1 MKRNLLIILLV
12 GLLLPAAKVCAEGQT
27 LVLHHADGTT
37 SEVELQTMPRIR
49 LSADK
54 MTITSQGISQEYAKT
69 DVVRFTY
76 KGVGTGITTVKPTA
90 RYRVEDNGQVTFYGT
105 AAEAG
110 RIRVYNSN
118 GVQMP
123 VSLSNDGAG
132 NAILPL
138 NTLPQGVYIVNING
152 RTIKFIR
159 P

>member
-1 MKRNLLIILLV
+1 MKKILLFILLA
-12 GLLLPAAKVCAEGQT
+12 GLLLPATKVCAEGQT

-90 RYRVEDNGQVTFYGT
+90 RYRVEDNGQVTFFGT
-105 AAEAG
+105 EAG

-123 VSLSNDGAG
+123 VSLSNDAAG

>member
-1 MKRNLLIILLV
+1 MKKILLFILLA
-12 GLLLPAAKVCAEGQT
+12 GLLLPATKVCAEGQT

-37 SEVELQTMPRIR
+37 TEVELQTMPRIQ

-54 MTITSQGISQEYAKT
+54 MTVTSQGISQEYAKA

-90 RYRVEDNGQVTFYGT
+90 RYRVEDDGQVTFYGT

>member
-37 SEVELQTMPRIR
+37 TEVELQTMPRIR

-90 RYRVEDNGQVTFYGT
+90 RYRVEDNGQVTFFGT
-105 AAEAG
+105 ETG
-110 RIRVYNSN
+110 RVSVYNSN
-118 GVQMP
+118 GMQMP

-152 RTIKFIR
+152 RSIKFIR